1 MRELRCGSLVVGNCT
16 ADTERT
22 AATLLVVAA
31 LKQCCSLNLL
41 LTAAS
46 IAVLLMLLLLLLQYD
61 KLVLVASGAGL
72 TPMLSLINRY
82 SETKEVHLL
91 WTTRDRHMIRHFR
104 TMVRA
109 RWIVLMK

>member
-1 MRELRCGSLVVGNCT
+1 
-16 ADTERT
+16 
-22 AATLLVVAA
+22 
-31 LKQCCSLNLL
+31 
-41 LTAAS
+41 
-46 IAVLLMLLLLLLQYD
+46 MLPLLLQYD

-104 TMVRA
+104 TMVSSRLTA
-109 RWIVLMK
+109 LIMQFLVAHLVDFGTLVIENTVMLTAAVSVTGHC